1 MKYKAHHDASH
12 MLPNGIFWEA
22 MFRNSLSNSLILL
35 ARPERFELQTLRFEV
50 RENYFEMIGDIFVSI
65 CKTSNFI
72 IVSYH
77 VLSLLFINLMPN

>member
-1 MKYKAHHDASH
+1 MKYKKHHAASH

-22 MFRNSLSNSLILL
+22 MFRNSLSKSLILL

>member
-1 MKYKAHHDASH
+1 
-12 MLPNGIFWEA
+12 MLPNPDFWEA
-22 MFRNSLSNSLILL
+22 KLNKTSPKSLILL
-35 ARPERFELQTLRFEV
+35 ARPERFERPTLRFVV
-50 RENYFEMIGDIFVSI
+50 RENHLEMIGDIFVSI

>member
-1 MKYKAHHDASH
+1 MKYKEHHAASH
-12 MLPNGIFWEA
+12 MLPNGVFWEA
-22 MFRNSLSNSLILL
+22 RFRNSPSKSLILL
-35 ARPERFELQTLRFEV
+35 ARPERFELPTLRFEV
-50 RENYFEMIGDIFVSI
+50 REKHLEVFGYIFVSI